1 MYPTRVIAIVM
12 ISCALALGAGPPQLA
27 HAQPTAEPRAATP
40 PGSAILGEW
49 WTEGKE
55 GRIRFVRAE
64 DGTYQGILVWG
75 SNPGKDV
82 NNKDP
87 KRRNLSVLG
96 SVLIWHLRYD
106 DGEYVDGYIYNP
118 RDGDT
123 YRIDAELMARNALK
137 IRGYLGIRLFGQSQT
152 WARAE

>member
-1 MYPTRVIAIVM
+1 MDKPRSIAIVM
-12 ISCALALGAGPPQLA
+12 ISCALSLTGGPPHLG
-27 HAQPTAEPRAATP
+27 HAQPVAERLQANP

-49 WTEGKE
+49 WTEGKD

-64 DGTYQGILVWG
+64 DGTYQGVLVWG
-75 SNPGKDV
+75 NNPGKDV

-87 KRRNLSVLG
+87 KRRNLSVIG
-96 SVLIWHLRYD
+96 MVLMWHLRYD
-106 DGEYVDGYIYNP
+106 DGEYVDGYVYNP

-123 YRIDAELMARNALK
+123 YRMKAELKGANALK
-137 IRGYLGIRLFGQSQT
+137 IRGYLGIQLFGQSQM

>member
-1 MYPTRVIAIVM
+1 MHPVRLIAIAL
-12 ISCALALGAGPPQLA
+12 ISCALCLVAAPLAASPQA
-27 HAQPTAEPRAATP
+27 
-40 PGSAILGEW
+40 AILGEW

-82 NNKDP
+82 NNPDP

-106 DGEYVDGYIYNP
+106 DGAYVDGYVYNP

-123 YRIDAELMARNALK
+123 YRMDAELTGPNALK
-137 IRGYLGIRLFGQSQT
+137 IRGYLGIRLLGQSQT
-152 WARAE
+152 WVRAE

>member
-1 MYPTRVIAIVM
+1 MYPARLITTIM
-12 ISCALALGAGPPQLA
+12 ISCALALGGGPRQLA
-27 HAQPTAEPRAATP
+27 HAQPTP

-55 GRIRFVRAE
+55 GRIRFVRAD

-75 SNPGKDV
+75 ANPGKDV

-106 DGEYVDGYIYNP
+106 DGEYVDGYVYNP